1 MEIAVLCVFSLLL
14 ACGVYGA
21 VRYYCKQ
28 DDTELEGQVEAEVSE
43 DEAEAIDTA
52 EAISGT
58 ETHISKK
65 ACVLFAVFS
74 TVVLIALVA
83 EGRLMFPSHSIIL
96 NIKNLIL
103 IAFLLAVSLIDYK
116 RRIVPNRL
124 VLIMLMVRM
133 VLYIVQF
140 FALDLKSDFWPL
152 LVNDLIALLIPLFML
167 IAGIL
172 VIKNGIG
179 MGDIKLLI
187 VIALYQGIRGA
198 ISTLIF
204 GLLAAFIIAI
214 GLLIIKKKKRHDTIP
229 FAPSVFFGAVVTMVL
244 TGI

>member
-1 MEIAVLCVFSLLL
+1 MCVFTP
-14 ACGVYGA
+14 ACCGVYGA
-21 VRYYCKQ
+21 VCYYCKK
-28 DDTELEGQVEAEVSE
+28 DDAISEEQAEAAVSE
-43 DEAEAIDTA
+43 DEAATMDTA
-52 EAISGT
+52 EATSGI
-58 ETHISKK
+58 EAHVSKK
-65 ACVLFAVFS
+65 VCVLFTVFS
-74 TVVLIALVA
+74 AVVLLSLVV
-83 EGRLMFPSHSIIL
+83 EGRMLFPGRSMIS
-96 NIKNLIL
+96 NIKSLIL

-124 VLIMLMVRM
+124 VLVMLIVRM
-133 VLYIVQF
+133 ALYIAQF
-140 FALDLKSDFWPL
+140 FALDMKTDFWPL
-152 LVNDLIALLIPLFML
+152 IVNDLIALLIPLFML

-198 ISTLIF
+198 VSTLIF
-204 GLLAAFIIAI
+204 GLLAAFVIAI

-229 FAPSVFFGAVVTMVL
+229 FAPSMFFGAVVTMVL